1 MALWHC
7 SLSFSRLEKN
17 KLKKLIVRNVLKGI
31 ICLEFADFP
40 ELLVFTSIIVVDIY
54 VVGCLDFTSF
64 FSNVCLV
71 NWLILFFWISK
82 TVRKK
87 CFASINFYSLWY
99 NYSIKILGN
108 DISYRFTTKYVTTT
122 PIRKSR
128 TQNAL
133 RIPLNSDIM
142 FFSVTVTFFTKK
154 KINKTPKQK
163 QIIDAFDIKVH
174 VYVSGYER

>member
-1 MALWHC
+1 MLGTFCRVSYVSSLPISPSSWYSLPLLSLIYTLDSSLFQQC
-7 SLSFSRLEKN
+7 SIGKMMN
-17 KLKKLIVRNVLKGI
+17 
-31 ICLEFADFP
+31 
-40 ELLVFTSIIVVDIY
+40 
-54 VVGCLDFTSF
+54 
-64 FSNVCLV
+64 
-71 NWLILFFWISK
+71 LFFWISK

-87 CFASINFYSLWY
+87 CFVSINFYFLWY

-108 DISYRFTTKYVTTT
+108 DISYHFTTKYVTTT

-154 KINKTPKQK
+154 K
-163 QIIDAFDIKVH
+163 
-174 VYVSGYER
+174 